1 MSARSRELFG
11 LVPVTLLVTAG
22 FTAVLITRSSEI
34 NTVTVTY
41 GAFFLGCCL
50 FAHIFIRARLP
61 DADPYLFPLAALLA
75 AFGLVMIYRIDPKY
89 ARQQA
94 EWFVFGLLLFCA
106 TIVFLRDHRVLER
119 YRYTIAA
126 VSIGLLLLPRVPGI
140 GVNSNGAYLA
150 IHFGSLQFQPA
161 EFAKIGIVV
170 FLASYLRE
178 TRDVLVRGRLPRISL
193 KHFGPLLL
201 VWGLAML
208 MLILIRDLGSSVM
221 FFGAFLAILYVATAR
236 LSLVIAGLGMFGAGA
251 AFFAN
256 HVQHVHDRVTIWLHP
271 FRPDLVNGRGYQI
284 AQGLFAQADGGL
296 FGRGFGQSLLQVAGP
311 HGQLITIV
319 PAAKTDLIYAV
330 ITDELGLFGAAAVI
344 LIYLLFVGRGF
355 KTALVAHDGFS
366 KLLATGLAAVVA
378 IQVFVIVGGV
388 TRVIP
393 LTGVTLPFISYGGSS
408 IVANFV
414 VLALLLILS
423 DAARKAPE
431 RGGLV
436 L

>member
-11 LVPVTLLVTAG
+11 LLPVTLMVTGG
-22 FTAVLITRSSEI
+22 FTAVLITRSSQTGKATI
-34 NTVTVTY
+34 TY
-41 GAFFLGCCL
+41 GLFFLGCCL
-50 FAHIFIRARLP
+50 FAHLFIRARLP
-61 DADPYLFPLAALLA
+61 NADPYLFPLSALLA
-75 AFGLVMIYRIDPKY
+75 AFGLVMIYRIDPKL

-94 EWFVFGLLLFCA
+94 EWFVVGLALFCA
-106 TIVFLRDHRVLER
+106 TIVFLRDHRPLER

-126 VSIGLLLLPRVPGI
+126 ASIGLLTLPRFPGI

-178 TRDVLVRGRLPRISL
+178 TRDVLVRGRIPRVSL

-208 MLILIRDLGSSVM
+208 MLIFIRDLGSSVM

-236 LSLVIAGLGMFGAGA
+236 ISLVAAGLGMFAAGA
-251 AFFAN
+251 VFFAN
-256 HVQHVHDRVTIWLHP
+256 HVSHVHDRVEVWLHP
-271 FRPDLVNGRGYQI
+271 FRPSLVEGSGYQI
-284 AQGLFAQADGGL
+284 AQALFAQADGGL
-296 FGRGFGQSLLQVAGP
+296 FGRGFGQSLLQLPGA
-311 HGQLITIV
+311 HGHLITIL
-319 PAAKTDLIYAV
+319 PAAHTDTIYAV
-330 ITDELGLFGAAAVI
+330 ITDELGLFGAAGVI
-344 LIYLLFVGRGF
+344 LIYLLLAARGF

-366 KLLATGLAAVVA
+366 KLLAAGLTSVVA
-378 IQVFVIVGGV
+378 LQVFVIVGGV

-393 LTGVTLPFISYGGSS
+393 LTGVTLPFVSYGGSS
-408 IVANFV
+408 ILANFV
-414 VLALLLILS
+414 VLALLLIIS
-423 DAARKAPE
+423 NSARTEPE

-436 L
+436 